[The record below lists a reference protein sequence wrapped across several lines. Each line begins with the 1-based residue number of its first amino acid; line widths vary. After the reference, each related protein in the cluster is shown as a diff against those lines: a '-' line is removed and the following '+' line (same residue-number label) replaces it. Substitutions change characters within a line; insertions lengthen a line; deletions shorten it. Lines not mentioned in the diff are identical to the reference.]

1 MTNSDRR
8 TNIALVIFLSSL
20 FILVVYSYSQIDLNL
35 TLSSNAF
42 YQKIQQQLITLGYFQ
57 RPFSTAIYLTLLLVL
72 FSLQMFFIR
81 QARLGKLK
89 ALTVGKLAVASAAIL
104 IFAYPAFSHDIF
116 NYMFDARLLVTH
128 RVNPW
133 EFTALDFPQD
143 LWTRFMRWTHRTY
156 PYGPLWL
163 FVTTPFY
170 ILGAGKFTLTLFWF
184 KFLGAASYLA
194 SVWFIKKILKR
205 TSPKNVAAGM
215 VLFALNPLILIESL
229 VSAHIDIV
237 MAALFLFAMYLVVV
251 KKKRLA
257 GWIALLVSAAMKFVT
272 IAAIPV
278 WVWWRGER
286 QRFEKATIGM
296 LLLLL
301 LATGIA
307 IVFREPLP
315 WYFITPLA
323 VGALLPQRKVFVV
336 FGVAL
341 SMGML
346 LRYAPYL
353 LRGDYSEWVRAT
365 RTIVTIAPLALAL
378 FGVLWRKRTSSSSLS
393 S

>member
-1 MTNSDRR
+1 MNFARISFF
-8 TNIALVIFLSSL
+8 VSL
-20 FILVVYSYSQIDLNL
+20 FVLVAYSYSQIDLNL

-42 YQKIQQQLITLGYFQ
+42 YQNIQQQLITLGYFK
-57 RPFSTAIYLTLLLVL
+57 RPVSTAIFLTLLLIL
-72 FSLQMFFIR
+72 FSLQVFFIR

-104 IFAYPAFSHDIF
+104 LFAYPAFSHDIF

-128 RVNPW
+128 GVSPW

-163 FVTTPFY
+163 FVTIPFY
-170 ILGAGKFTLTLFWF
+170 ILGAGKFTLTLLWF

-194 SVWFIKKILKR
+194 SVWFIKNILRR
-205 TSPKNVAAGM
+205 TSPKNVATGM

-229 VSAHIDIV
+229 VNAHIDIT
-237 MAALFLFAMYLVVV
+237 MAALFLFAMYLAVV

-257 GWIALLVSAAMKFVT
+257 GWIALFASSAIKFVT
-272 IAAIPV
+272 IAVVPV

-286 QRFEKATIGM
+286 QRFEKAAVGM
-296 LLLLL
+296 LLVLL
-301 LATGIA
+301 LATGIV
-307 IVFREPLP
+307 IVLREPLP

-323 VGALLPQRKVFVV
+323 IGALLPQRREFVV

-341 SMGML
+341 SMGL
-346 LRYAPYL
+346 LLSYSPYL
-353 LRGDYSEWVRAT
+353 LRGDYSQWVKTT

-378 FGVLWRKRTSSSSLS
+378 FGILWRKRKSSSSLS